1 MMDEA
6 VAWVFP
12 INKASILNIV
22 VSLQK
27 GAPTKSQNAP
37 PINVKRPRTTLVAR
51 RRTNII
57 GYASDSFPTTQVIAI
72 TSFRAMEG
80 LYNVG
85 NTHRC
90 GERLLR
96 NDVSSGEPVDDTG

>member
-1 MMDEA
+1 MG
-6 VAWVFP
+6 FSNQQS
-12 INKASILNIV
+12 INIEYC
-22 VSLQK
+22 VSLHK

-57 GYASDSFPTTQVIAI
+57 GNAYDSFPTTQVIAI
-72 TSFRAMEG
+72 TSFRAMKG

-85 NTHRC
+85 EQPLMR
-90 GERLLR
+90 GEIASERR
-96 NDVSSGEPVDDTG
+96 V